1 VPRVLPAGLCA
12 RLRAG
17 SWDVP
22 PVFAFLQ
29 EQGRI
34 DPQEMYHV
42 FNMGLGLVLFVDAAR
57 ADAAVALLRQAGEDA
72 RRVGDVVAGERS
84 VVLV

>member
-1 VPRVLPAGLCA
+1 
-12 RLRAG
+12 
-17 SWDVP
+17 
-22 PVFAFLQ
+22 VFAFLQ